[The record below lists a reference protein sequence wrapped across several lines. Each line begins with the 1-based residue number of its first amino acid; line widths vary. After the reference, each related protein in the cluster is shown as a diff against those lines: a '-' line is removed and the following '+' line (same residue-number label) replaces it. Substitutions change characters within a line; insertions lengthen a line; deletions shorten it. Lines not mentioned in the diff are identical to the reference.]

1 MARCNGMCG
10 DGVSKGKHGVSCVF
24 APCLAGVWL
33 YSRKPVDPEST
44 ATMRGVAESLNL
56 DISNLKPVTQVGR
69 AQPCIHARLDLGA
82 PQQNPAHLE
91 QVPTL
96 FIV

>member
-1 MARCNGMCG
+1 MVGHTC
-10 DGVSKGKHGVSCVF
+10 
-24 APCLAGVWL
+24 APWAAGVWL

-69 AQPCIHARLDLGA
+69 AHPRCMHTWTWQCRSKPCTSGASSNAIHSVSGLTRTPHVKGS
-82 PQQNPAHLE
+82 E
-91 QVPTL
+91 
-96 FIV
+96 